1 MKKIQLLFILLS
13 SILSFGQFELEQTYY
28 YTQGVQRIVLEN
40 SGEKYFSV
48 NYQTSTIQL
57 FNANHTAWKTI
68 NITLPL
74 DNYFFYVFNISETLI
89 NPDDNLEIIYGTY
102 SAPGIRRC
110 KIINELGTVLLSEDN
125 CYSFLVDKKQGL
137 ETKIMSSTGIVYS
150 LPSLLIEH
158 TYPSVNYANVKRVNL
173 ENSGEK
179 YYFLDRVNSLAVLY
193 NADHTFWKNIGLPKP
208 DGYSI
213 SNIDIL
219 SENQLNSDN
228 LIEVG
233 YSCQNDVEQQSRIAN
248 ENGETLLIAA
258 NPGNFAVSVIDGP
271 PNKLMA
277 YYMPGD
283 IPDETSRRTDVYTIP
298 AFNLEH
304 TYQQYVNRV
313 KLENSGEKYHA
324 SNYDYVT
331 TDITIYNS
339 DHTLWKTVATP
350 VQGFGETI
358 ENVFISET
366 KIDPDDALELVYTI
380 SSNTLDGGHYYG
392 YIVKDSGTVILD
404 LPGAY
409 DIWLSEFPSLATKL
423 MVYSQDGPSFDQL
436 YYTTT
441 VYHFDP
447 AFSVNEFDKSNVS
460 VAPNPSSSYI
470 TLTSTNS
477 IVEAKIYNML
487 GGEVKHINDQNLT
500 KIDVENLPSG
510 IYLLDLVDA
519 NNQKSAHKIIVS
531 N

>member
-1 MKKIQLLFILLS
+1 MLIYSYS
-13 SILSFGQFELEQTYY
+13 SVGQFLFEHMYEYR
-28 YTQGVQRIVLEN
+28 QGVQRVVLEN
-40 SGEKYFSV
+40 SGEKYFFV
-48 NYQTSTIQL
+48 NRFTGAIQM
-57 FNANHTAWKTI
+57 FNANHTPWKTI
-68 NITLPL
+68 NIPLPTN
-74 DNYFFYVFNISETLI
+74 NYSLYVFSISETLI
-89 NPDDNLEIIYGTY
+89 NPDDNIEIVYGTY
-102 SAPGIRRC
+102 SDPGIRRS

-137 ETKIMSSTGIVYS
+137 ETKIMSSTGVVYS
-150 LPSLLIEH
+150 LPSLVIEH
-158 TYPSVNYANVKRVNL
+158 IYPSINYANVKRVNL

-193 NADHTFWKNIGLPKP
+193 NADHTFWKNIALPKP

-228 LIEVG
+228 LIEIG

-248 ENGETLLIAA
+248 ENGETLLIAT
-258 NPGNFAVSVIDGP
+258 NPGNFAVSAIDGL
-271 PNKLMA
+271 PNKLMV

-298 AFNLEH
+298 TFNLEH
-304 TYQQYVNRV
+304 TYQRYVNRV

-339 DHTLWKTVATP
+339 DHTLWKSVATP

-366 KIDPDDALELVYTI
+366 KIDSDDALELIYTI
-380 SSNTLDGGHYYG
+380 SSNTLNGGHYFG
-392 YIVKDSGTVILD
+392 YIVKDNGNVILD
-404 LPGAY
+404 FPGAY
-409 DIWLSEFPSLATKL
+409 DIIFDEFTGLESKL

-436 YYTTT
+436 FYTTS
-441 VYHFDP
+441 VYRLDP
-447 AFSVNEFDKSNVS
+447 TFSSTDFDKSHIS
-460 VAPNPSSSYI
+460 ISPNPSSSNI
-470 TLTSTNS
+470 ILGSSNI
-477 IVEAKIYNML
+477 IVEAKIYNL
-487 GGEVKHINDQNLT
+487 VGREVKQIREKNISSINMQD
-500 KIDVENLPSG
+500 LPIG
-510 IYLLDLVDA
+510 AYLLELTDTQ
-519 NNQKSAHKIIVS
+519 NQKFIHKVVVAR
-531 N
+531 